1 VNLPHWIRKALRPL
15 IPDRVMTR
23 FRLQQQSRQSRN
35 NVDVVLP
42 EGRTAR
48 RWLAA
53 TPDTYRHRTPEVF
66 GTGPTFHRVDIEAA
80 CRHRPDA
87 GTVVV
92 VATDSVMDSAIP
104 GLVRLL
110 GDTNLDAAILGRC
123 HPPGVVPQ
131 RRAEPAVEPRAVAM
145 RSEAWNEIGG
155 PPEGPGALPAL
166 LDRFRATGRCYA
178 LVPVPAKPIVAQRSD
193 PIAAPAVVILSAV
206 PMHDVG
212 GGSRGAQM
220 AVELLRRGYHVTFAA
235 LFAADES
242 IDLGLRYIHPQLEQ
256 PRMTDF
262 DPAHLAA
269 RVGDQRGVV
278 LVEVPAE
285 QSAAAADGLAGA
297 GFSIVYDLID
307 DWSDPGLGGP
317 WYRADM
323 EQRIIGEA
331 DLVVASAGDLGHRLE
346 SGFGVAPGVT
356 IVPNAVSPSLFAG
369 RREPPPDDLP
379 SGAGPVLGYHGS
391 LYGEW
396 FDWTALGR
404 LAGDRPDARIV
415 LIGDDGKGHPPLPA
429 NVSFLGLKPQSELP
443 AYVQHFS
450 VGLVPFVTSPVTHA
464 VSPLKVYE
472 YLASGISVAAPPLR
486 SLQGLDGVHTDD
498 DLGAAVTAALAAP
511 APDGAAARDRH
522 SWGDRLTRIFSGL
535 GLELAQV
542 GGPPPHTVLRAPRHW
557 TKQERRAP

>member
-1 VNLPHWIRKALRPL
+1 VILPRWIRKTLRPF

-42 EGRTAR
+42 DGATAR

-53 TPDTYRHRTPEVF
+53 TPDTYRHRTPEMF
-66 GTGPTFHRVDIEAA
+66 GTGPAFHRVDAA
-80 CRHRPDA
+80 AAWRHRPDA
-87 GTVVV
+87 GTIVV
-92 VATDSVMDSAIP
+92 VAADPVMDSVIP
-104 GLVRLL
+104 GVVRLL
-110 GDTNLDAAILGRC
+110 GDTDLDAAVLGRC
-123 HPPGVVPQ
+123 HPPAVVPQ
-131 RRAEPAVEPRAVAM
+131 RRAEPAVEPLVVAM
-145 RSEAWNEIGG
+145 RSEAWNEIDG

-166 LDRFRATGRCYA
+166 LDRFRATGRRYG
-178 LVPVPAKPIVAQRSD
+178 LMPVPAKPIAARRIDPVAAS
-193 PIAAPAVVILSAV
+193 PVVILSAV

-242 IDLGLRYIHPQLEQ
+242 IDLGLRYVHPQLEQ

-262 DPAHLAA
+262 DPAQLAA
-269 RVGDQRGVV
+269 RVGAQPGVV

-285 QSAAAADGLAGA
+285 QSAAAAGGLAGA

-317 WYRADM
+317 WYRPDL
-323 EQRIIGEA
+323 ERRIIDES
-331 DLVVASAGDLGHRLE
+331 DLVVASAADLGHRLE
-346 SGFGVAPGVT
+346 SEFGVAPAVA
-356 IVPNAVSPSLFAG
+356 IVPNAVNPALFTG
-369 RREPPPDDLP
+369 RQQTPPDDLP
-379 SGAGPVLGYHGS
+379 SGSGPVLGYHGS

-396 FDWTALGR
+396 FDWVALGR

-415 LIGDDGKGHPPLPA
+415 LIGDDGKGHPPMPA

-472 YLASGISVAAPPLR
+472 YLASGVSVAAPPLR
-486 SLQGLDGVHTDD
+486 TLQGLDGVHTDE

-522 SWGDRLTRIFSGL
+522 SWGARLTRVFSGL
-535 GLELAQV
+535 GLELAPV
-542 GGPPPHTVLRAPRHW
+542 GAPPPHTELRAPRHW
-557 TKQERRAP
+557 TKQERRAR